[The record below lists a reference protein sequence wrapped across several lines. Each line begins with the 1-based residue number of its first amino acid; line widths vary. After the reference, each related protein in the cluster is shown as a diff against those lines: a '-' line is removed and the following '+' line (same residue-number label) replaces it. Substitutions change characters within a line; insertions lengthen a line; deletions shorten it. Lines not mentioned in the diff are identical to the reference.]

1 MFLAA
6 FFVEAAIITYRGV
19 KISGTGPIPHLVI
32 PSDYAG
38 AAIVYGLLG
47 LLGKTRAEPVAAAV
61 AWGFVVAT
69 LLNLWTP
76 KTPVH
81 IGTTTKKKAVAA

>member
-6 FFVEAAIITYRGV
+6 FFVEMALITYRGV
-19 KISGTGPIPHLVI
+19 QTSATGPIAHLVL
-32 PSDYAG
+32 PADYVG
-38 AAIVYGLLG
+38 AAVIYGVLG
-47 LLGKTRAEPVAAAV
+47 LLGKTKAEPVAAAV

-76 KTPVH
+76 KNPVH
-81 IGTTTKKKAVAA
+81 IGTTKKAVA

>member
-19 KISGTGPIPHLVI
+19 TISGTGPIPHLVI
-32 PSDYAG
+32 PSDYAA
-38 AAIVYGLLG
+38 AAIIYGLLG

-81 IGTTTKKKAVAA
+81 IGKSTSKKAVAA

>member
-6 FFVEAAIITYRGV
+6 FFVEVALITYRGV
-19 KISGTGPIPHLVI
+19 KTSATGPIPHMVI

-38 AAIVYGLLG
+38 AAIIYGLLG
-47 LLGKTRAEPVAAAV
+47 LMGKTRAEPVAAAL

-76 KTPVH
+76 KNPVH
-81 IGTTTKKKAVAA
+81 IGTTSKKAVAA

>member
-6 FFVEAAIITYRGV
+6 FFVEAALVTYRGV
-19 KISGTGPIPHLVI
+19 ETSTTGPIPHLVL
-32 PSDYAG
+32 PSDYVG
-38 AAIVYGLLG
+38 VAIVYGILG

>member
-6 FFVEAAIITYRGV
+6 FFVEIGLITYRGV
-19 KISGTGPIPHLVI
+19 KTSATGPIARLVL
-32 PSDYAG
+32 PSDYVG
-38 AAIVYGLLG
+38 VAIVYGILG
-47 LLGKTRAEPVAAAV
+47 LLGKTKAEPLAAAI

-76 KTPVH
+76 KNPVH
-81 IGTTTKKKAVAA
+81 IGTTTKQKAVA

>member
-6 FFVEAAIITYRGV
+6 FFTELALITYRGV
-19 KISGTGPIPHLVI
+19 KTSATGPIPHLVM
-32 PSDYAG
+32 PGDYVG
-38 AAIVYGLLG
+38 AAVIYGALG
-47 LLGKTRAEPVAAAV
+47 LLGKTKAEPVAAAV

-76 KTPVH
+76 KNPVH
-81 IGTTTKKKAVAA
+81 IGKSTSKKAVAA

>member
-6 FFVEAAIITYRGV
+6 FFVEVALITYRGV
-19 KISGTGPIPHLVI
+19 KIGHTGPIPHMVL

-47 LLGKTRAEPVAAAV
+47 LLGKTKAEPVAAAV

-81 IGTTTKKKAVAA
+81 IGTTKKKAVAA

>member
-76 KTPVH
+76 KNPVH
-81 IGTTTKKKAVAA
+81 IGKTTKQKAVAA

>member
-19 KISGTGPIPHLVI
+19 TISGTGPIPHLVI

-38 AAIVYGLLG
+38 AAIIYGLLG
-47 LLGKTRAEPVAAAV
+47 LLGKTKAEPLAAAI

-76 KTPVH
+76 KNPVH
-81 IGTTTKKKAVAA
+81 IGTTTKQKAVA

>member
-19 KISGTGPIPHLVI
+19 KISGTGPIPHLVL
-32 PSDYAG
+32 PADYAG
-38 AAIVYGLLG
+38 AATIYGLLG
-47 LLGKTRAEPVAAAV
+47 LLGKTKAEPLAAAV

-76 KTPVH
+76 KNPVH
-81 IGTTTKKKAVAA
+81 IGTTTKKAVKA

>member
-6 FFVEAAIITYRGV
+6 FFTELTLITYRGA
-19 KISGTGPIPHLVI
+19 KTGTTGPIPHLVI

-38 AAIVYGLLG
+38 AAIIYGLLG

-76 KTPVH
+76 KNPVH
-81 IGTTTKKKAVAA
+81 IGKTTKQKAVAA

>member
-6 FFVEAAIITYRGV
+6 FFVEAALITYRGV
-19 KISGTGPIPHLVI
+19 KTAKTGPIAHLVL
-32 PSDYAG
+32 PGDYAG
-38 AAIVYGLLG
+38 AAIVYGVLG
-47 LLGKTRAEPVAAAV
+47 LLGKTQAEPVAAAI

-76 KTPVH
+76 KNPVH
-81 IGTTTKKKAVAA
+81 IGTTTKAVKA

>member
-6 FFVEAAIITYRGV
+6 FVAEIALITYRGFRTP
-19 KISGTGPIPHLVI
+19 GPLGRMPLPANYTG
-32 PSDYAG
+32 
-38 AAIVYGLLG
+38 AILVYGSLG
-47 LLGKTRAEPVAAAV
+47 LLGRPKAEPVAAAV

-76 KTPVH
+76 KSPAHV
-81 IGTTTKKKAVAA
+81 GKPASKKVVTA